1 MTSTASSLEFEN
13 ATYRKVTWRL
23 MPFLFLCYILNYIDR
38 VNVGFAKLQMQQDLG
53 FSDAVYG
60 TGAGIFFLAYFF
72 LEVPSNILMQKVGAR
87 FWMAR
92 IMVVWGMV
100 SASMIFIRGT
110 TSFYALRLL
119 LGVAEAGFFPGII
132 LYLTFWYTRRH
143 RVKMIAA
150 FMSAIALSGVFGGPI
165 SGWILAHMS
174 GVHGLRGWQ
183 WLFLLEGIPSIVVGL
198 MAMFYLDDGPAKAKW
213 LTADERALLTKRLD
227 EEEELKKR
235 EANVQHTFMG
245 AFRSGKV
252 WAFCFI
258 YFGFVMGNYGLG
270 FWLPQIIK
278 ETLTKDLWRIGLI
291 SMIPWG
297 LGAIAMIVNGHHSD
311 VTGERRWH
319 IVVAGVVGCVAFAVS
334 GLPGISG
341 VAGIIALSFACMG
354 VMSAFTTFWA
364 LPAATLSGTAAAAG
378 IAWIN
383 SVGNLGAFVSP
394 FVVGHIRDATKSMTL
409 ALMVLSACCLMSV
422 LLVLLITRKPKPLH
436 EGGVILTGISN
447 QR

>member
-1 MTSTASSLEFEN
+1 VTSTASSLEFEN

-92 IMVVWGMV
+92 IMVVWGIV
-100 SASMIFIRGT
+100 SACMMFIRGT

-119 LGVAEAGFFPGII
+119 LGAAEAGFFPGII

-227 EEEELKKR
+227 EEEGLKKR
-235 EANVQHTFMG
+235 EANVQHTFTG

-252 WAFCFI
+252 WAFCLI

-278 ETLTKDLWRIGLI
+278 ETLTKDPWRIGLI

-319 IVVAGVVGCVAFAVS
+319 IVVAGIVGCVAFAVS

-394 FVVGHIRDATKSMTL
+394 YVIGHIRDTTKSMTL
-409 ALMVLSACCLMSV
+409 ALMVLSAACLTSV
-422 LLVLLITRKPKPLH
+422 LLALYVTRKTNGPERSTAPQTA
-436 EGGVILTGISN
+436 I
-447 QR
+447 R